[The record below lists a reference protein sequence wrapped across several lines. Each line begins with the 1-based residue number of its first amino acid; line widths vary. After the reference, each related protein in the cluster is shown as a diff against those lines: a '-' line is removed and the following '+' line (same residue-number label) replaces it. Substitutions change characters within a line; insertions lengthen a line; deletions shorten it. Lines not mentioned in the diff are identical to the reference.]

1 MTTRRADESQGALLT
16 FGTLP
21 ITTLVQSASSAAIIA
36 PTVAAP
42 VLLASLHASS
52 VFVGVY
58 VAIVYGVAMISSQW
72 GAALVRRVG
81 PIRTSVFA
89 LVLSVCGVL
98 LIATPQWFAALVG
111 AILLGWGYG
120 PITPASSDMLSRTT
134 PPSRLSL
141 VFSVKQTGVPLG
153 GVIAGLVVP
162 GVIAVSSA
170 AWAMVAVAAICVVGI
185 ALAELL
191 RRALDAH
198 RDPQAPLPTLARL
211 VVPLRFVWSHDL
223 LRRLALCTL
232 VYSIVQLAISSYLVS
247 FLHDDLTWS
256 LVAAGAALSIAQVVA
271 VVGRVFWGLVAD
283 RWSGGA
289 RLTLLWLAAAMAA
302 SSLAMPLL
310 TPALSHAW
318 VIVLVS
324 LYAGTGIGWNGVYL
338 GTVARVVPHEQAA
351 MATAGSLFFTYFGVM
366 IGSPV
371 FGAASGLF
379 GRIGPAYALLALPLA
394 WTMWT
399 LWREDWTA
407 R

>member
-256 LVAAGAALSIAQVVA
+256 LVAAGAALSIAQIVA